1 MTSKDHSAGLSSG
14 HHQEACRG
22 TGRRPGLI
30 SGIRPTGELHVGNY
44 YGALKG
50 LVDLQE
56 RYDARYFIAD
66 IHSLTTHPKP
76 DDLRGYV
83 VGTARNYLAGGLDPE
98 RCTLYVQS
106 SLAAEICELHTY
118 LSMVMPLGEL
128 MRVPTF
134 KEKAKRHPDNVNY
147 GLVGY
152 PVLMA
157 ADILLFKA
165 ETVMVGDDQL
175 VHLEIARTIARR
187 FNQLYGDVF
196 PEPRP
201 LIDNAARIP
210 SLSGAGKMSK
220 SDGASAY
227 ISLQDDESAVE
238 EKTRKALS
246 DPLRAYREQPGHPTA
261 EGCNVFHLHTFFT
274 GEAEREQ
281 IAELCLGAGI
291 GCVECKRKLAR
302 SLSGVVEPFRQR
314 RERLSEADTLELLRI
329 GRDKA
334 RASARQVIAEVRQ
347 AMGLQML

>member
-1 MTSKDHSAGLSSG
+1 MTRQS
-14 HHQEACRG
+14 
-22 TGRRPGLI
+22 LI

-44 YGALKG
+44 FGGLKG
-50 LVDLQE
+50 LARMQE
-56 RYDARYFIAD
+56 LYDARYFIAD

-83 VGTARNYLAGGLDPE
+83 IGTARNYLAGGLDPN

-128 MRVPTF
+128 LRVPTF

-157 ADILLFKA
+157 ADILLFQSQ
-165 ETVMVGDDQL
+165 TVMVGDDQL

-187 FNQLYGDVF
+187 FNQLYGELF
-196 PEPRP
+196 PEPQP
-201 LIDNAARIP
+201 LIENAARIP
-210 SLSGAGKMSK
+210 SLSGVGKMSK

-227 ISLQDDESAVE
+227 ISLQDDEQAVA

-246 DPLRAYREQPGHPTA
+246 DPLRAYRDQPGHPTA
-261 EGCNVFHLHTFFT
+261 EGCNVFHLHTYFT
-274 GEAEREQ
+274 PEAERET
-281 IAELCLGAGI
+281 IAGQCRSASL
-291 GCVECKRKLAR
+291 GCVECKRLLAG
-302 SLSGVVEPFRQR
+302 SLSAIVEPFRER
-314 RERLSEADTLELLRI
+314 RERLSEADTLDLLRL

-334 RASARQVIAEVRQ
+334 KADAGRVIAEVRR
-347 AMGLQML
+347 AIGLQMM

>member
-1 MTSKDHSAGLSSG
+1 MTSKDQSTGQSSG
-14 HHQEACRG
+14 HHQEAYRG

-76 DDLRGYV
+76 DDLRGHV

-187 FNQLYGDVF
+187 FNQLYGNVF

-210 SLSGAGKMSK
+210 SLSGARKMSK

-274 GEAEREQ
+274 GEAEREL
-281 IAELCLGAGI
+281 IAEQCRDARI

-334 RASARQVIAEVRQ
+334 RDSARQVIAEVRQ

>member
-1 MTSKDHSAGLSSG
+1 MISSN
-14 HHQEACRG
+14 R
-22 TGRRPGLI
+22 LI

-50 LVDLQE
+50 LVEQQE

-76 DDLRGYV
+76 DDLRGFV
-83 VGTARNYLAGGLDPE
+83 IGTARNYLAGGLDPE

-128 MRVPTF
+128 LRVPTF

-157 ADILLFKA
+157 ADILLFKSQ
-165 ETVMVGDDQL
+165 TVMVGDDQL
-175 VHLEIARTIARR
+175 VHLELAREIARR

-196 PEPRP
+196 PEPQP
-201 LIDNAARIP
+201 LLDNAARIP

-220 SDGASAY
+220 SDGAAAY
-227 ISLQDDESAVE
+227 VSLQDDRAAVG

-246 DPLRAYREQPGHPTA
+246 DPLRGYRSQPGHPTA
-261 EGCNVFHLHTFFT
+261 EGCNVFRLHTFFT
-274 GEAEREQ
+274 GESERAA
-281 IAELCLGAGI
+281 IAGACRAAGI
-291 GCVECKRKLAR
+291 GCVECKERLAD
-302 SLSGVVEPFRQR
+302 SFSAVIEPFRER
-314 RERLSEADTLELLRI
+314 HMRLSEDDAVDILRI

-334 RASARQVIAEVRQ
+334 RESARSVIAEVRQ
-347 AMGLQML
+347 AMGLLML

>member
-1 MTSKDHSAGLSSG
+1 MTSL
-14 HHQEACRG
+14 QEEAKNEQ
-22 TGRRPGLI
+22 RPGLI

-44 YGALKG
+44 YGGLKG
-50 LVDLQE
+50 LVELQE

-76 DDLRGYV
+76 ADLRGYV

-165 ETVMVGDDQL
+165 QTVMVGDDQL

-187 FNQLYGDVF
+187 FNQLYGEVF
-196 PEPRP
+196 PEPQP
-201 LIDNAARIP
+201 LIENAARIP
-210 SLSGAGKMSK
+210 SLSGEGKMSK
-220 SDGASAY
+220 SDGAAAY
-227 ISLQDDESAVE
+227 ISLQDDERAVE
-238 EKTRKALS
+238 EKIRKAVS
-246 DPLRAYREQPGHPTA
+246 DPLRAYRDQPGHPTA
-261 EGCNVFHLHTFFT
+261 EGCNVYHLHTFFT
-274 GEAEREQ
+274 GEAERHD
-281 IAELCLGAGI
+281 IAEQCREARI
-291 GCVECKRKLAR
+291 GCVECKRKLAG
-302 SLSGVVEPFRQR
+302 SMSGIVEPFRQR
-314 RERLSEADTLELLRI
+314 RERLSEADTVDLLRI

-334 RASARQVIAEVRQ
+334 RESARQVIAEVRQ